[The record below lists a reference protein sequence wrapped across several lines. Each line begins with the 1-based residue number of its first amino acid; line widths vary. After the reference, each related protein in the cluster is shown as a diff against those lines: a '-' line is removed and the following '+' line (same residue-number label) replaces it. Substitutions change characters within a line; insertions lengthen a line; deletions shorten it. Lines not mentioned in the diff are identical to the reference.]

1 MSKTIKELAEE
12 LGVSKQAISYRLK
25 QLEKEFDRQ
34 NLVVKENGILSVTK
48 MAEKLIISAFS
59 GNKDRQ
65 KENEFLSIQKS
76 TLNELKKQLK
86 EKEAYIKQ
94 QQERINFIENQ
105 MQEKDFLVK
114 ELNKRLGETNQM
126 LSDSQFLLRSEQ
138 EKYLKLENTLREL
151 TEKLQKKGFE
161 FWKK

>member
-1 MSKTIKELAEE
+1 MSKTIKQLADE

-25 QLEKEFDRQ
+25 QLEKEFNRQ
-34 NLVVKENGILSVTK
+34 SLVVKENGILSVTK

-59 GNKDRQ
+59 ENKDRQ
-65 KENEFLSIQKS
+65 KENDFLSVQKS

-86 EKEAYIKQ
+86 EKEEYIKQ
-94 QQERINFIENQ
+94 QQERINFLENQ
-105 MQEKDFLVK
+105 MQEKDILVK

-126 LSDSQFLLRSEQ
+126 LSDGQFLLRSEQ
-138 EKYLKLENTLREL
+138 EKYLKLENTLREV
-151 TEKLQKKGFE
+151 TEKIQKKSFD

>member
-12 LGVSKQAISYRLK
+12 LGVSKQAISYHIK
-25 QLEKEFDRQ
+25 KLEKEFNRQ
-34 NLVVKENGILSVTK
+34 DLVVKENGILSVNK
-48 MAEKLIISAFS
+48 IAEKLIISAFS
-59 GNKDRQ
+59 ENKDRQ
-65 KENEFLSIQKS
+65 KENDILSVQKS

-86 EKEAYIKQ
+86 YKENYIQ
-94 QQERINFIENQ
+94 NQQERIIFLEHQ
-105 MQEKDFLVK
+105 MYEKDILVK

-151 TEKLQKKGFE
+151 TEKLQKKSFD